1 MLRYGRPAPDFSRS
15 NPTSVVL
22 RLSNAE
28 GDMDFLEIVLHEEER
43 TGKAMP
49 LDSLIVLS
57 RLRIERRLSI
67 ADLVPS
73 LQKSEQETRTLI
85 FALSA

>member
-1 MLRYGRPAPDFSRS
+1 
-15 NPTSVVL
+15 
-22 RLSNAE
+22 
-28 GDMDFLEIVLHEEER
+28 MDFLEIVLHEEER